1 MGGWVVQK
9 SLKTPLRNI
18 KMAPYQYNNHEYGH
32 DYLFADT
39 RINYIH
45 YVNYY
50 SKASLVQLSL

>member
-1 MGGWVVQK
+1 MSQK
-9 SLKTPLRNI
+9 VNSD
-18 KMAPYQYNNHEYGH
+18 YQYNNHEYGH